1 MKALFIN
8 GEQYQIARYIKS
20 ICINSKEIQNLVVV
34 CDSVG
39 SLRVI
44 NLKDKREYI
53 RKGYGVV
60 GYFDYLPTITNLN
73 LMSIIEEVFN
83 YDWYRFK
90 KRY

>member
-20 ICINSKEIQNLVVV
+20 ICVNSKEIQNLVVV

-53 RKGYGVV
+53 RKE
-60 GYFDYLPTITNLN
+60 LN
-73 LMSIIEEVFN
+73 IEKHLHQ
-83 YDWYRFK
+83 YQLLY
-90 KRY
+90 